1 MAVSRTFVQQV
12 HWACFLATSA
22 KHSGWHWDR
31 KSFLKWHWKNL
42 TWFTLQFHGWQHH
55 QEYPQVW
62 IKWTKNSLKA
72 DRVLHIKTDQ
82 SHTGS
87 LLRILEQDSPLGHR
101 MTQDSQ
107 RAVRM
112 KLAATLILTRWP
124 DARLCRPHLKL
135 PRLKAFEI
143 EALTPV
149 LLPTV

>member
-1 MAVSRTFVQQV
+1 
-12 HWACFLATSA
+12 
-22 KHSGWHWDR
+22 
-31 KSFLKWHWKNL
+31 
-42 TWFTLQFHGWQHH
+42 
-55 QEYPQVW
+55 
-62 IKWTKNSLKA
+62 
-72 DRVLHIKTDQ
+72 
-82 SHTGS
+82 
-87 LLRILEQDSPLGHR
+87 